1 VVAQHFA
8 SQCCTPLQGAIGP
21 EQQTVDSCAG
31 SRKLSDKDVTMN
43 RLFLTLGACFLTLA
57 GCTNALTRLQS
68 PDETGKKKEIKVQTI
83 GDVTQVWNADPVM
96 VSGIGLVVD
105 LEGTGGGAPPGGW
118 RTMLEDDLRKR
129 GIDQVKELLNS
140 RDTSLVLVS
149 ASIPPG
155 SRKDD
160 PIDVTVMVP
169 RESKTSSLR
178 GGRLLECSLY
188 DVTSM
193 KRLDP
198 QFTGPDRLLRGH
210 RVAKAEGSLL
220 VGFGKPDGEPN
231 LREGRIW
238 GGGRCL
244 VPRPFYLTLN
254 SDQQFARVAKA
265 VAERVNDAFQGQ
277 LSGGACELAKAENKT
292 SILLQ
297 IPPQYRLNLPR
308 YLRVVRFIPL
318 HENEAERIPY
328 RRQLEDQ
335 LLDPARTVVTALR
348 LEALGQDSLPTLKRG
363 LQSKHPLVR
372 FSSAEALA
380 YLGSPSCASEL
391 AADVEDQVALR
402 AFSLTALASLDEA
415 ICHVELRRLLTSPS
429 AETCYGAFR
438 ALRALDEHDEAV
450 QGEQLNDSFWLHRI
464 ATDAPPLVHMTTC
477 HRAEVVLFGQD
488 AILLPPF
495 AICAGDFTLTAGEE
509 DTQCTIARISIQRGN
524 NKKQSSFKL
533 EEVIRTLASLEA
545 TYPDVAEVLSR
556 IDRIRCLNGR
566 VAVDALPQATSV
578 IELAKAG
585 AENSELI
592 ESDPEIVA
600 GKADFGSTPTLFE
613 KRSSR
618 QPSPDDAR

>member
-1 VVAQHFA
+1 MKAGNRL
-8 SQCCTPLQGAIGP
+8 PLALVLRMLAD
-21 EQQTVDSCAG
+21 ED
-31 SRKLSDKDVTMN
+31 RTMN
-43 RLFLTLGACFLTLA
+43 RRFLTLGACLLTLA
-57 GCTNALTRLQS
+57 GCTNALTRLHS
-68 PDETGKKKEIKVQTI
+68 PEEAGKKKEIKVQTV
-83 GDVTQVWNADPVM
+83 GDVTQVWNADPVT

-118 RTMLEDDLRKR
+118 RSILEDDLRKR
-129 GIDQVKELLNS
+129 GIEQVKDLLNS

-155 SRKDD
+155 ARRDD
-160 PIDVTVMVP
+160 PIDVAVSVP
-169 RESKTSSLR
+169 RESKTTSLR

-198 QFTGPDRLLRGH
+198 QFAGPDRLLRGH
-210 RVAKAEGSLL
+210 RVARAQGSLL
-220 VGFGKPDGEPN
+220 VGFANTDGEPN
-231 LREGRIW
+231 LRVGRIW

-277 LSGGACELAKAENKT
+277 LSGGAVELAKAESK
-292 SILLQ
+292 SSVVLQ

-318 HENEAERIPY
+318 HETEAERIPY

-335 LLDPARTVVTALR
+335 LLDPKRAVVAALR
-348 LEALGQDSLPTLKRG
+348 LEALGQDSIPTLKRG

-391 AADVEDQVALR
+391 ARDVEDQAALR

-450 QGEQLNDSFWLHRI
+450 QGEQFNDSFWLHRV
-464 ATDAPPLVHMTTC
+464 ATDAPPLVHMTTS

-488 AILLPPF
+488 AVLLPPF
-495 AICAGDFTLTAGEE
+495 AICAGDFTVTAGE
-509 DTQCTIARISIQRGN
+509 DDKQCTVARISVQHGN
-524 NKKQSSFKL
+524 NKKQCSFKL

-545 TYPDVAEVLSR
+545 SFPDVAEVLSR
-556 IDRIRCLNGR
+556 IDRIHCLNGR
-566 VAVDALPQATSV
+566 LAVDALPQATSV
-578 IELAKAG
+578 LELAKAG
-585 AENSELI
+585 AEDSEII
-592 ESDPEIVA
+592 ESDPEVLENR
-600 GKADFGSTPTLFE
+600 ADIGSTPTLFE
-613 KRSSR
+613 KGSSG
-618 QPSPDDAR
+618 SASTGDAR